1 LAAGGFRDTSRVAAS
16 DTRMFMDILMTN
28 RSAVLE
34 QMDTFS
40 SHLAEMRALLAE
52 GKEAEL
58 REKLAGSQ
66 EVRARWRRQ

>member
-1 LAAGGFRDTSRVAAS
+1 
-16 DTRMFMDILMTN
+16 
-28 RSAVLE
+28 
-34 QMDTFS
+34 
-40 SHLAEMRALLAE
+40 MRALLAE